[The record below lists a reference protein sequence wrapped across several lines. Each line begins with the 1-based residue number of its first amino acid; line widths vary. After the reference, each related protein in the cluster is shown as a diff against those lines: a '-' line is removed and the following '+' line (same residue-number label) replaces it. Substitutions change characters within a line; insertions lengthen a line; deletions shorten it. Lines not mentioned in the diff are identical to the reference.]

1 MWTEVMNL
9 ASAYPNSALSAGAL
23 VVLALVMAV
32 SLALWLI
39 LVFRADKSSA
49 SGAQPA
55 KSRLGVAA
63 PGEAAEDEHSDAGQ
77 IPADRRHG
85 AAA

>member
-23 VVLALVMAV
+23 IALALVMAV

-39 LVFRADKSSA
+39 LVFRADQ
-49 SGAQPA
+49 SGAKETRQA
-55 KSRLGVAA
+55 KSRLNVVA
-63 PGEAAEDEHSDAGQ
+63 PGEAAEDKHSDAGQ

>member
-1 MWTEVMNL
+1 MYL

-23 VVLALVMAV
+23 TVLALVMAL

-39 LVFRADKSSA
+39 LVFRADKDTA
-49 SGAQPA
+49 RDAQGA
-55 KSRLGVAA
+55 KRRLDVAA
-63 PGEAAEDEHSDAGQ
+63 LTKTAEDKQSDASHV
-77 IPADRRHG
+77 PVDRQHG

>member
-1 MWTEVMNL
+1 MYL

-23 VVLALVMAV
+23 TVLALVMAL

-39 LVFRADKSSA
+39 LVFRADSGSA
-49 SGAQPA
+49 RDTQRV
-55 KSRLGVAA
+55 KRRLNVAA
-63 PGEAAEDEHSDAGQ
+63 PEETAEDEHSDADHV
-77 IPADRRHG
+77 PADRRHG